1 MPLVSTQW
9 SRHIR
14 SLNMKTMQALSP
26 SHSPGIFA
34 LRRAARASA
43 GFTAIELM
51 VVVAIVG
58 VLTALAAPSFT
69 PLIERWRVRDAAES
83 ITASVYLARSEAIKR
98 GGNVVIRKNDST
110 APTCNNGTGPTQW
123 GCGWNV
129 FADVNANGAQGAC
142 VPTATPNECTIQ
154 AVAAPT
160 RVTVTLAGNID
171 GGISID
177 RWGMASHTGGAS
189 TAPTSMFFAIT
200 PQGKDMTDPNAAR
213 LCVGMGGRVVRKKG
227 SEAC

>member
-1 MPLVSTQW
+1 
-9 SRHIR
+9 
-14 SLNMKTMQALSP
+14 
-26 SHSPGIFA
+26 
-34 LRRAARASA
+34 
-43 GFTAIELM
+43 M

-98 GGNVVIRKNDST
+98 GGNVVIRKFNSGDT
-110 APTCNNGTGPTQW
+110 TNAPTCTNGTGATQW
-123 GCGWNV
+123 GCGWEV
-129 FADVNANGAQGAC
+129 FADVNANGVRNAC
-142 VPTATPNECTIQ
+142 VSTATPNECPIQ
-154 AVAAPT
+154 TVTPPT
-160 RVTVTLAGNID
+160 RVTVTLTGSVN